1 MLSSHQDG
9 VHGICECGGQRDLCL
24 HVWAKGG
31 LFPQHSLFSS
41 FSGAKD
47 KHTEFRNMYYYYYLS
62 LEAIV
67 SSTGGHNG
75 QDSVS
80 GLQHTLHCSDGDR
93 V

>member
-1 MLSSHQDG
+1 MQCYPVTKTVCTESVS
-9 VHGICECGGQRDLCL
+9 VVANEICVYTYGPKEVYFHNIILY
-24 HVWAKGG
+24 
-31 LFPQHSLFSS
+31 
-41 FSGAKD
+41 SGAKD

-80 GLQHTLHCSDGDR
+80 GLQHTLHCADGDR
-93 V
+93 L